1 MGSGLCLLLRLNPGA
16 QRRGKH
22 HTIQFSWVAVWLLVT
37 CASLVYLIDELDLVF
52 IVLFKEVRML
62 RWCESQGISY
72 WAELN
77 LESSQAF
84 MMELCL

>member
-1 MGSGLCLLLRLNPGA
+1 MSSGLCLLLRLNPGA

-52 IVLFKEVRML
+52 MVLFKELRML
-62 RWCESQGISY
+62 RCCESQEISS
-72 WAELN
+72 WVELN
-77 LESSQAF
+77 LESWQTF